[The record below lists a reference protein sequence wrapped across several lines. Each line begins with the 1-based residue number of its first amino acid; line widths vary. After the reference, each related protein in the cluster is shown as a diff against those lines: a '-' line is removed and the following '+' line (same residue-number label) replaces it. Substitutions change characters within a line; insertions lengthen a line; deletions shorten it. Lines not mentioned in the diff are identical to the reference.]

1 MSIDMASAIDADMAV
16 INDDGTKDY
25 VDNDPDVIDM
35 EPVSEPVQEAP
46 AEDIKSALF
55 GGDGQ

>member
-1 MSIDMASAIDADMAV
+1 MLNYICFDPGV

-46 AEDIKSALF
+46 AEDIQSALF